1 MHFPQKPLKS
11 FKKALRGSRG
21 TSCRHGSSSGLRIP
35 GRGLR
40 REENMWHTDSRL
52 LRLLAKKEGFIQT
65 PRPAPSS
72 TQAAGSAPG
81 GTFRSGEP
89 CRPCGPHRRP
99 QFSPG
104 PGRRLPPRPA
114 RGSPGPAL
122 PQGAALTRGA
132 PGSPLRAAAPHNEPQ
147 REGPRDA
154 PGGPGRRS
162 APAPAPSVPGPGP
175 RDLRPR
181 PRGLGSR
188 PGRGPPPATWRYRHS
203 PRSRPASPRAPQR
216 LAAMLELVRHGLRQ
230 WKERAGGGDPGG
242 GAAEGDAEA
251 GEVAAEP
258 RGARRGAGCG
268 RTGRA
273 ELSPAAGTARKEPE
287 RLGEGAPAPS
297 SSSAALRPPPP
308 LPSAEPGL
316 AGRSTV
322 CEGRAARRQR
332 LRPSPLAA
340 IGAAAR
346 PTARETA
353 SRWVGTVLQTAP
365 GAAAA
370 GLGVWNE
377 LKRKLSCRKM
387 SLILTCVSALP
398 FKSRQFA
405 IETEAFLL

>member
-1 MHFPQKPLKS
+1 M
-11 FKKALRGSRG
+11 
-21 TSCRHGSSSGLRIP
+21 
-35 GRGLR
+35 
-40 REENMWHTDSRL
+40 
-52 LRLLAKKEGFIQT
+52 EG
-65 PRPAPSS
+65 
-72 TQAAGSAPG
+72 
-81 GTFRSGEP
+81 E
-89 CRPCGPHRRP
+89 
-99 QFSPG
+99 
-104 PGRRLPPRPA
+104 
-114 RGSPGPAL
+114 
-122 PQGAALTRGA
+122 
-132 PGSPLRAAAPHNEPQ
+132 
-147 REGPRDA
+147 
-154 PGGPGRRS
+154 
-162 APAPAPSVPGPGP
+162 
-175 RDLRPR
+175 
-181 PRGLGSR
+181 
-188 PGRGPPPATWRYRHS
+188 
-203 PRSRPASPRAPQR
+203 
-216 LAAMLELVRHGLRQ
+216 
-230 WKERAGGGDPGG
+230 G